1 MLRNGACQQHNVLIS
16 EVICP
21 MRTRIKICGLT
32 RVADALHAARCGADA
47 IGLVFYPP
55 SPRNIALEQAR
66 TISRAL
72 PAFVTRVALFVDA
85 DPAQVETVLT
95 DARPDLLQFH
105 GDESPEYCRQF
116 GVPYIK
122 AARVKAGLNLV
133 QYAAL
138 YADAQGLLLDAFVP
152 GQPGGTGQSFDWAL
166 IPENLPLPL
175 ILSGGLGPENVRH
188 AVQSVHPW
196 AVDVSSGV
204 EISKGIKDAA
214 KVAQFIQEVGNAD
227 R

>member
-1 MLRNGACQQHNVLIS
+1 
-16 EVICP
+16 

-32 RVADALHAARCGADA
+32 RVTDALHAARCGADA

-55 SPRNIALEQAR
+55 SPRHVTLEQAR
-66 TISRAL
+66 AIGRAL

-85 DPAQVETVLT
+85 DPAQVGTVL
-95 DARPDLLQFH
+95 AGLRPDLLQFH

-116 GVPYIK
+116 GMPYIK
-122 AARVKAGLNLV
+122 AGRVRAGLDLV

-152 GQPGGTGQSFDWAL
+152 GQAGGTGQSFDWAL

-175 ILSGGLGPENVRH
+175 ILSGGLEPENVRH

-214 KVAQFIQEVGNAD
+214 KVVQFIQEVSNAD

>member
-1 MLRNGACQQHNVLIS
+1 MLRNGACPQHNALIS
-16 EVICP
+16 EPIYP
-21 MRTRIKICGLT
+21 MRTRTKICGLT
-32 RVADALHAARCGADA
+32 RAADARHAARCGADA

-55 SPRNIALEQAR
+55 SPRKVTLQQAS
-66 TISRAL
+66 TIRQAL
-72 PAFVTRVALFVDA
+72 PAFVTSVALFVDA
-85 DPAQVETVLT
+85 EPAQVQAVLATVH
-95 DARPDLLQFH
+95 PDLLQFH

-116 GVPYIK
+116 GMPYIK
-122 AARVKAGLNLV
+122 AVRVRAGLDLV

-152 GQPGGTGQSFDWAL
+152 GQAGGTGQSFDWAL

-175 ILSGGLGPENVRH
+175 ILSGGLEPENVRH

-214 KVAQFIQEVGNAD
+214 KVAQFIQEVSNAD